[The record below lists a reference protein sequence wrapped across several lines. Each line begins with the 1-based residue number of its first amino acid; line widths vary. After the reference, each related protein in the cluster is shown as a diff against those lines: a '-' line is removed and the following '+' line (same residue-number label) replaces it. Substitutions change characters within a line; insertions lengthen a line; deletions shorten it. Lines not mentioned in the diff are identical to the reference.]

1 MSCFILKLVLG
12 LDMIDTRF
20 GTCRIQFGQ
29 NWMRERVVFEICT
42 LYRILLLECAAEF
55 CISAEKCLCM
65 AGCEKGSTY
74 GVLDIF

>member
-1 MSCFILKLVLG
+1 MRLSQEASADFHASMSLG
-12 LDMIDTRF
+12 RVESAKDSER
-20 GTCRIQFGQ
+20 
-29 NWMRERVVFEICT
+29 RECVFEICA
-42 LYRILLLECAAEF
+42 LCRILLLECAAEF